1 MKYISKLFS
10 LNGADVVKGI
20 VMAFLGGAV
29 TALYQA
35 LNTGMTVD
43 LQSVATVGLIT
54 ALSYIIKNFF
64 SDSEGRVLGRIG

>member
-1 MKYISKLFS
+1 MKYISNLFS

-20 VMAFLGGAV
+20 IMAFLGGAV

-35 LNTGMTVD
+35 LSTNMAVS
-43 LQSVATVGLIT
+43 LESVATVGLIT

-64 SDSEGRVLGRIG
+64 SDSEGRVLGKLG